1 MQSTCSPRF
10 TIRQLMIVIAVAACL
25 LGLSRMVTAGEP
37 DLAACLA
44 AVPTVLVLLHLVI
57 EQIFGAPCPVC
68 SRWALRRLAR
78 HRRHYRCTEC
88 RARVKRFWF
97 GPWLDASGP
106 EDAARYRKPQGAGTW
121 TEFAVSEHLDDS
133 TSGQLLKNKRFGHPP
148 DHKARRPVYKPEPSP
163 RLEEA
168 RAKVRDFFERLN
180 QIKK

>member
-1 MQSTCSPRF
+1 MQSPRSPRF
-10 TIRQLMIVIAVAACL
+10 TIRQFMIVIAVAACL
-25 LGLSRMVTAGEP
+25 LALPRSMTSQEP
-37 DLAACLA
+37 FLACLA
-44 AVPTVLVLLHLVI
+44 AVPTILLLLHALI
-57 EQIFGAPCPVC
+57 EQTFGAPCPVC

-78 HRRHYRCTEC
+78 HRRYYRCTAC
-88 RARVKRFWF
+88 RARVKRYWF

-106 EDAARYRKPQGAGTW
+106 EDAARYRKPTDAGTW

-133 TSGQLLKNKRFGHPP
+133 TGGQLLKNKRSGHPP
-148 DHKARRPVYKPEPSP
+148 DEKARRPVYKPEPSP